1 MHPNVASDAAI
12 NLPPVD
18 PVFLT
23 WEGLSVTAKKT
34 KRLLLHDVTG
44 IAQPGQLIALMGASG
59 AGKTTLL
66 NALLHRNVKGLKI
79 SGVVKVNGE
88 IVGRKITK

>member
-1 MHPNVASDAAI
+1 MHPKVSADAAI

-44 IAQPGQLIALMGASG
+44 IAQPGQLIALMGARFQIL
-59 AGKTTLL
+59 AVL
-66 NALLHRNVKGLKI
+66 I
-79 SGVVKVNGE
+79 
-88 IVGRKITK
+88 